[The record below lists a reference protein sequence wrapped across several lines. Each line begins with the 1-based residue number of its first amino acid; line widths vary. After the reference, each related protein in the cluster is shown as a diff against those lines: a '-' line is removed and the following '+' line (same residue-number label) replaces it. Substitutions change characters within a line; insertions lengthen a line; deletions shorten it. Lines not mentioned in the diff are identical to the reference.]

1 MIPARAEIR
10 RAFERA
16 AGSYDG
22 AADLQRLACERLVDG
37 LPEALAPTS
46 FVDAGCGT
54 GYALRLLAARF
65 PDAAA
70 LGLDLAPAML
80 QRARAAEYLAG
91 RPLSGVAGDIEALP
105 LAAQSFDLYASSLSL
120 QWCDPR
126 RAFAEARRVLRPGG
140 LLAVATLGSETFLEL
155 RLAFAAVD
163 RYAHTIAFTGQELL
177 ALAARR
183 AGFANIIIRRQPQ
196 ITHHADLKTLMRS
209 VKAIGANQV
218 GSGRRAGLMGK
229 STWRQVEAA
238 YEKMRQ
244 PAGLPLNYDLH
255 YLYATA

>member
-1 MIPARAEIR
+1 MNPARSEIR

-22 AADLQRLACERLVDG
+22 AADLQRLACERLIDG
-37 LPEALAPTS
+37 LPETLTPANFL
-46 FVDAGCGT
+46 DAGCGT

-65 PDAAA
+65 PEATA

-80 QRARAAEYLAG
+80 QRARAAQCVSG
-91 RPLSGVAGDIEALP
+91 RPLTGVAGDIEALP

-126 RAFAEARRVLRPGG
+126 RALAEARRVLRPGG
-140 LLAVATLGSETFLEL
+140 LLAVATLGSETFLEM
-155 RLAFAAVD
+155 RVAFGAAD
-163 RYAHTIAFTGQELL
+163 RYAHTIAFTGQEML

-183 AGFANIIIRRQPQ
+183 AGFANIVIRRQPQ

-209 VKAIGANQV
+209 VKAIGANQI

-229 STWRQVEAA
+229 ATWQQVEAA
-238 YEKMRQ
+238 YEKLRQ
-244 PAGLPLNYDLH
+244 PAGLPLNYDLY